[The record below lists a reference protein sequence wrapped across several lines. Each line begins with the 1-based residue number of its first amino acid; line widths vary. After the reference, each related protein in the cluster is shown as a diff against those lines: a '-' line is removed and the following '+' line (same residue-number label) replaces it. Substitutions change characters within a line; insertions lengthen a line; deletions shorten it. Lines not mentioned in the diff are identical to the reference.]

1 MHFSKETSLPDACAT
16 AYLRLDNAER
26 TATRF
31 QKMASKKILILGGKG
46 RLAGSLVSSW
56 GQIHEVTSLA
66 RPALDVA
73 DLDALERLLEKN
85 EFDILVNGT
94 GLTNVDRCETDREEA
109 RVVNALAPK
118 VMADAADAR
127 GARFIHFS
135 TDYVFDGSK
144 RDAYTEADRPAPMGW
159 YGKTKLA
166 GEEAVLTK
174 GGRHMAVRVSWVFG
188 PSKPSFVDSLI
199 ERAGKEPVLEA
210 ISDKYSSPTFA
221 ADVAR
226 WIAPFFEPGLPGGL
240 YHACNAGSCSWQE
253 YGAYALECAGDA
265 GLDLKTRTVLP
276 IRLADMKQF
285 IAPRPVFSILSS
297 DKLAEVTG
305 MEPRS
310 WREALREYIF
320 QKYAPIS
327 SSN

>member
-1 MHFSKETSLPDACAT
+1 MLKVIPSRQNGKKSHSLPND
-16 AYLRLDNAER
+16 
-26 TATRF
+26 
-31 QKMASKKILILGGKG
+31 MASKKILILGANG

-56 GQIHEVTSLA
+56 SKNHEVTTLT
-66 RPALDVA
+66 RPELDVA
-73 DLDALERLLEKN
+73 NLHSLQRLLEKK

-94 GLTNVDRCETDREEA
+94 GLTNVDRCESDREEA
-109 RVVNALAPK
+109 RIVNALAPD
-118 VMADAADAR
+118 VMAHVADAR
-127 GARFIHFS
+127 GARLIHFS
-135 TDYVFDGSK
+135 TDYVFDGTK
-144 RDAYTEADRPAPMGW
+144 RDPYTEADRPAPLGW

-166 GEEAVLTK
+166 GEDVVLK
-174 GGRHMAVRVSWVFG
+174 EGGFHMAVRVSWIFG
-188 PSKPSFVDSLI
+188 RAKPSFVDALI
-199 ERAGKEPVLEA
+199 EQATKESVVEA

-221 ADVAR
+221 EDVAR
-226 WIAPFFEPGLPGGL
+226 WMEPFFEPSLPGGL

-265 GLDLKTRTVLP
+265 GLDLKTRTILP

-297 DKLAEVTG
+297 RKLAEAIG

-310 WREALREYIF
+310 WREALRDYIF